1 MYTRRTTR
9 KSPRRSPSPKEEVI
23 QRRLRGRRQG
33 TGLRKTKAGD
43 SVVHTDDGGKRDI
56 IDIINS
62 THAKHAEEDEGK
74 FIEVADEGVEEL
86 DEDSSSVSSSIASGP
101 SLLHNIAPKKPRP
114 LQGMCSACQKLYQ
127 KAKRMKAPIKNKLL
141 DNDPKSLTCDQWVLK
156 KNWRPRR
163 QSNIRGKLL
172 THIQLVKKRLQ
183 IKNKAK
189 RTVEHVGEGEP
200 SACSRPHTFLQRNL
214 RRLLRVPVK
223 KERKKNRRKR
233 TRDDSQGPRVAKLQR
248 LHSNNHPQHI
258 STGWTVNDS
267 LHPPS
272 GHSGSPGFEECG
284 EQEIDDPASADLT
297 TEFFPSAAPLETT
310 KLKGVTP
317 SQKAQNKTC
326 GFRNLLAQLRGNS
339 SMIVRETR

>member
-141 DNDPKSLTCDQWVLK
+141 DNGECTDNVTSVLGNWVAATAMSVCLFSPKPLSL
-156 KNWRPRR
+156 
-163 QSNIRGKLL
+163 
-172 THIQLVKKRLQ
+172 LVSPQ
-183 IKNKAK
+183 CFD
-189 RTVEHVGEGEP
+189 VE
-200 SACSRPHTFLQRNL
+200 
-214 RRLLRVPVK
+214 
-223 KERKKNRRKR
+223 
-233 TRDDSQGPRVAKLQR
+233 
-248 LHSNNHPQHI
+248 
-258 STGWTVNDS
+258 
-267 LHPPS
+267 
-272 GHSGSPGFEECG
+272 
-284 EQEIDDPASADLT
+284 
-297 TEFFPSAAPLETT
+297 
-310 KLKGVTP
+310 
-317 SQKAQNKTC
+317 
-326 GFRNLLAQLRGNS
+326 
-339 SMIVRETR
+339 